1 MAHQLNKMGKTLDLS
16 LENSHVLVRNGL
28 VHSLMGEVNPKITDA
43 RKSTVQLRT
52 FGQEDDDAFTGY
64 IQNDFLGHRGNLR
77 NLPASQIKSI
87 TRHYQEIFSNV
98 ALHAETEEPVYT
110 CGQFFPK
117 MNKFAF
123 TLCDVGIGFLNNI
136 SSFTNEVSTS
146 REAIEWALKGNTTKT
161 TAKGGLGLSSIL
173 KECMNINGEL
183 HIVSGD
189 CYWKYSATEPRKWH
203 HLEHQFP
210 GTTVHLVFRY

>member
-1 MAHQLNKMGKTLDLS
+1 MSAVLLAMAHQLNKRGKTLDLS

-110 CGQFFPK
+110 CGQFFPR

-123 TLCDVGIGFLNNI
+123 TLCDVGIGFLNKI
-136 SSFTNEVSTS
+136 SNFTNKISTS
-146 REAIEWALKGNTTKT
+146 REAIE
-161 TAKGGLGLSSIL
+161 
-173 KECMNINGEL
+173 
-183 HIVSGD
+183 
-189 CYWKYSATEPRKWH
+189 
-203 HLEHQFP
+203 
-210 GTTVHLVFRY
+210 